1 MEDIMFSRY
10 WILRLLLPMMLMLF
24 SATATLA
31 GETWTL
37 QWYGQS
43 AFKITSPGGKVIVID
58 PFITKNPKTPEAFK
72 DLSKLGNVDLI
83 LVTHGHGDHLG
94 DTGELAKLTGAKVG
108 VNADMGQTLDALG
121 IVPMEQLIRFNK
133 SGPIQPLPGITVTMV
148 HAEHSSSIVHTDPA
162 TKVKGVYP
170 GGEPVGYIIE
180 LENGF
185 RLYHAGDTGIFSDM
199 QLIAA
204 YYHPGLALL
213 PIGGHFTMDP
223 THAAYA
229 ARDLLKSSHIIP
241 IHYGTFPPLKG
252 TPEELQQALKGSS
265 VKVTVMQPGDK
276 LTF

>member
-1 MEDIMFSRY
+1 MSFRY
-10 WILRLLLPMMLMLF
+10 WIWRSLLPVILLSF
-24 SATATLA
+24 AATSAMASN
-31 GETWTL
+31 TWTL
-37 QWYGQS
+37 QWYGQA
-43 AFKITSPGGKVIVID
+43 AFKITTPGGKIVVID
-58 PFITKNPKTPEAFK
+58 PFITKNPKTPEELK
-72 DLSKLGNVDLI
+72 NLGKLGKVDLI

-108 VNADMGQTLDALG
+108 VNADMGQTMDVLG

-148 HAEHSSSIVHTDPA
+148 HAEHSSSIVHTDPI
-162 TKVKGVYP
+162 TKVKSVHP

-185 RLYHAGDTGIFSDM
+185 RIYHAGDTGIFSDM
-199 QLIAA
+199 QLIGA
-204 YYHPGLALL
+204 YYQPDLALL

-223 THAAYA
+223 AHAGYA
-229 ARDLLKSSHIIP
+229 ARDLLKSSHVIP

-252 TPEELQQALKGSS
+252 TPEALQQALNGSS
-265 VKVTVMQPGDK
+265 VKVTVMQPGDM

>member
-1 MEDIMFSRY
+1 MMMFAVT
-10 WILRLLLPMMLMLF
+10 
-24 SATATLA
+24 SALA
-31 GETWTL
+31 DTTWTL

-43 AFKITSPGGKVIVID
+43 AFKIATPGGKVIVID
-58 PFITKNPKTPEAFK
+58 PFITQNPKTPEALK
-72 DLSKLGNVDLI
+72 DLGKLGKVDLI

-121 IVPMEQLIRFNK
+121 VVPMEQLIRFNK

-148 HAEHSSSIVHTDPA
+148 HAEHSSSIVHTDPT
-162 TKVKGVYP
+162 TKVKSVHP
-170 GGEPVGYIIE
+170 GGEPVGYIVE

-185 RLYHAGDTGIFSDM
+185 KLYHAGDTGIFSDM
-199 QLIAA
+199 QLIGT
-204 YYHPGLALL
+204 YYHPDLALL
-213 PIGGHFTMDP
+213 PIGGHFTMDAA
-223 THAAYA
+223 HAAYA
-229 ARDLLKSSHIIP
+229 ARDLLKSSQVIP

-252 TPEELQQALKGSS
+252 TPEEFQQGLKGSS

>member
-1 MEDIMFSRY
+1 MSVI
-10 WILRLLLPMMLMLF
+10 LLLF
-24 SATATLA
+24 AATSVPAA
-31 GETWTL
+31 ETWSL
-37 QWYGQS
+37 QWYGQA
-43 AFKITSPGGKVIVID
+43 AFKIATPGGKVIVID
-58 PFITKNPKTPEAFK
+58 PFITKNPKTPAALKE
-72 DLSKLGNVDLI
+72 LGNLGKVDLI

-121 IVPMEQLIRFNK
+121 IVPIEQLIRFNK

-162 TKVKGVYP
+162 TKARSVHP
-170 GGEPVGYIIE
+170 GGEPVGYIVE

-199 QLIAA
+199 QLIGS
-204 YYHPGLALL
+204 YYQPDLALL

-229 ARDLLKSSHIIP
+229 ARDLLKSSRVIP
-241 IHYGTFPPLKG
+241 MHYGTFPPLKG

-265 VKVTVMQPGDK
+265 VKVTVLQPGDI

>member
-1 MEDIMFSRY
+1 VLMPVI
-10 WILRLLLPMMLMLF
+10 LLLF
-24 SATATLA
+24 AATSALA
-31 GETWTL
+31 AKTWSL
-37 QWYGQS
+37 QWYGQA
-43 AFKITSPGGKVIVID
+43 AFKIATPGGKVIVID
-58 PFITKNPKTPEAFK
+58 PFITKNPKTPAALKE
-72 DLSKLGNVDLI
+72 LGNLGKVDLI

-121 IVPMEQLIRFNK
+121 IVPIEQLIRFNK

-162 TKVKGVYP
+162 TKARSVHP
-170 GGEPVGYIIE
+170 GGEPVGYIVE

-199 QLIAA
+199 QLIGS
-204 YYHPGLALL
+204 YYQPDLALL

-229 ARDLLKSSHIIP
+229 ARDLLKSSRVIP
-241 IHYGTFPPLKG
+241 MHYGTFPPLKG

-265 VKVTVMQPGDK
+265 VKVTVLQPGDI